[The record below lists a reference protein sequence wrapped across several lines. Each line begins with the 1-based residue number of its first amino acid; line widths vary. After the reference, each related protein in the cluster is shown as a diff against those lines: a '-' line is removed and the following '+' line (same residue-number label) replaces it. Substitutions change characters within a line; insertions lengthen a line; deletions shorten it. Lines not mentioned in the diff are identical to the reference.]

1 MAEHSFQ
8 VPMPNPPLL
17 LNYLRFGARFLQ
29 ECKVNHRRVYW
40 RILVK
45 VCAVAM
51 AMGLVKN
58 KA

>member
-1 MAEHSFQ
+1 MIWHPFS
-8 VPMPNPPLL
+8 
-17 LNYLRFGARFLQ
+17 ARV
-29 ECKVNHRRVYW
+29 KVNHRRVYS

-58 KA
+58 KAYKMVFVYLRKIKS